1 MDPSASQDEQ
11 EERLLDVLNR
21 YAGTFFTNS
30 GSEYSPRGR
39 DKKLESALK
48 KIKTWDSEGLAKI
61 RKAVEE
67 LLETKEYLKEKYENA
82 LTLLEKDGM
91 KAIWKRWH
99 QNRRLLDQLDSND
112 PEAEEAEMECIVLR
126 SLTRFLKKKSLA
138 ETPST
143 EEPAVEKEQAE
154 EVEKP
159 TEEAKEAVKSEIPRE
174 DKIVEQEEKEAEAPK
189 EEIEKLK
196 EKGITEEEEE
206 EL

>member
-143 EEPAVEKEQAE
+143 EEPAVEMEQAE